1 MRHDSRHRVLSWV
14 ATAVGPIVT
23 RVATNDG
30 PRLSQTCPRVG
41 DYIAAE
47 CGYRLKVVA
56 ITHKVHPRESDGRRT
71 PYVEVELHR

>member
-1 MRHDSRHRVLSWV
+1 MGSYRCR
-14 ATAVGPIVT
+14 
-23 RVATNDG
+23 TNRDEG
-30 PRLSQTCPRVG
+30 CNKRWPETFVTCPRVG